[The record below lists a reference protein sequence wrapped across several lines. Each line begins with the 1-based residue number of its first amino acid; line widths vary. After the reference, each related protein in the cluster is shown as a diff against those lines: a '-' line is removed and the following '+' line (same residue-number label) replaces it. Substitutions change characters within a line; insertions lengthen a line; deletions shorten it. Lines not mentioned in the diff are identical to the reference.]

1 MKIKEKSISFLSVIL
16 SVLICVSLFSIP
28 AYANETNELHTAAAI
43 GYDYPI
49 KPGTSSWN
57 ELIDHTKMIEVSQIP
72 DDTLKKLTTNELI
85 ETVLNYPLLMDIYA
99 YDTLQQGIDVV
110 SKTFNGIQELYQRE
124 DAPNKLIEKYQQ
136 MPVAKDT
143 KTVTSNQIFDLSNME
158 IILRQDEI
166 QKKLNTSEAEKLEK
180 EVENK
185 YLQKQAQ
192 KNIYGLTA
200 ASSYSV
206 LAEKQG
212 INVGTMSSY
221 TVYTPNGTAV
231 QVDKSAEQ
239 LTSDEKKAADNYV
252 ADKYSSATLLSPATS
267 IYNCH
272 SYAWYSQST
281 TNPYWMNYPN
291 AYMTDGSYY
300 QSSSPSVGG
309 KVYYSTAGN
318 EHSGVVTSLGRL
330 TGYYVTSKWGQLGL
344 VQHYYTTCP
353 YYVSDSALRYYYR

>member
-166 QKKLNTSEAEKLEK
+166 QKNSTHLKL
-180 EVENK
+180 
-185 YLQKQAQ
+185 
-192 KNIYGLTA
+192 
-200 ASSYSV
+200 
-206 LAEKQG
+206 
-212 INVGTMSSY
+212 
-221 TVYTPNGTAV
+221 
-231 QVDKSAEQ
+231 KS
-239 LTSDEKKAADNYV
+239 
-252 ADKYSSATLLSPATS
+252 
-267 IYNCH
+267 
-272 SYAWYSQST
+272 
-281 TNPYWMNYPN
+281 
-291 AYMTDGSYY
+291 
-300 QSSSPSVGG
+300 
-309 KVYYSTAGN
+309 
-318 EHSGVVTSLGRL
+318 
-330 TGYYVTSKWGQLGL
+330 
-344 VQHYYTTCP
+344 
-353 YYVSDSALRYYYR
+353 